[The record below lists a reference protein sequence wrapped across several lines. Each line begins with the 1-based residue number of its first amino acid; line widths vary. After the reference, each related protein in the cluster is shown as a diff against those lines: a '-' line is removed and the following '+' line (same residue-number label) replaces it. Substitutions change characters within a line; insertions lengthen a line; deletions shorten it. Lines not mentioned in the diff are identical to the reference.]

1 MIKNYIQI
9 NLASP
14 QKILTWTERLLPNNK
29 LIGEITKAISYKNTT
44 NTIIIIKIL
53 STT

>member
-1 MIKNYIQI
+1 MTRKYIKI

-29 LIGEITKAISYKNTT
+29 LVGEISKSMRWK
-44 NTIIIIKIL
+44 K
-53 STT
+53 